1 MTDTFCPMPWITQS
15 TRNNGDLRI
24 CCQANVGEDQGLVR
38 KTIEPRPYYYFV
50 RTQTKYNPDPMLY
63 IANRIAGK
71 KTTTTEITNKT
82 FHNVKDIIKNAW
94 VSKTA
99 LFRATYVDDDS
110 PEHLTT
116 MMMFTSMAS
125 AEQYVKKTDIAD
137 SFKELDFDY
146 AIEQIMMTHDDT
158 EKWVA
163 EIRNRY
169 EAKDRILQE
178 SRLDLTYFDLWSFRN
193 VSKVYNAKDAVLN
206 DARNVPMLKQ
216 ARLDML
222 EGKWPNAC
230 KRCEDEEAAG
240 IRSRMQYE
248 NERWS
253 ADNTWNIEKA
263 IQATADDGS
272 INTDE
277 VPVVFYDLRFG
288 NLCNLKCRMCGP
300 TDSSQWY
307 EDQVKMY
314 GNKYQDTQG
323 IVELQKD
330 NKGKYKPIV
339 DIYGWYENSTM
350 WPQLEE
356 NMPKIR
362 HLYLVGGE
370 PLMIN
375 EHYAFLQKCVDRGE
389 AHHIVL
395 EYNTNITNIPD
406 RAWNIWKHF
415 EKIEIG
421 ASVDGIGKVVE
432 YIRHPAKWDILERN
446 IRLLDNAE
454 GNFKL
459 WLAPTIGVVNSMHLP
474 DMVIW
479 VLEQNFKRFN
489 TQAWKPPVTPHPLHH
504 PKWLNMKI
512 LPADVKKHITRHY
525 MKSKP
530 LIKDLIYAQ
539 TDKGPA
545 LKEKLYNRTSD
556 MLDKYA
562 TFLNQDDWSDLMPKF
577 WELNDKLDS
586 IRSESLQ
593 DAVPELYELIKHTR
607 PQ

>member
-1 MTDTFCPMPWITQS
+1 MSTTFCPMPWITQS

-24 CCQANVGEDQGLVR
+24 CCQSNVGEDQGLVR
-38 KTIEPRPYYYFV
+38 KPQEDSEFYYFV
-50 RTQTKYNPDPMLY
+50 RTKVMYIPDPELY
-63 IANRIAGK
+63 IKNRLAGK
-71 KTTTTEITNKT
+71 KTAEVQNET
-82 FHNVKDIIKNAW
+82 FHNVKAIIKNAW

-99 LFRATYVDDDS
+99 LFRAVYVDDDS
-110 PEHLTT
+110 PEYLTT
-116 MMMFTSMAS
+116 MMMFTTQEA
-125 AEQYVKKTDIAD
+125 AEDYCNKTNISK
-137 SFKELDFDY
+137 SFEQSDFDY
-146 AIEQIMMTHDDT
+146 VMEELMMTYEDT
-158 EKWVA
+158 ENWVSK
-163 EIRNRY
+163 IRNRY
-169 EAKDRILQE
+169 KAKDRILRE

-193 VSKVYNAKDAVLN
+193 VSEVYNAKDAVLN

-222 EGKWPNAC
+222 KGKWPNAC

-253 ADNTWNIEKA
+253 SDGTWNIEKA

-272 INTDE
+272 INIDE
-277 VPVVFYDLRFG
+277 VPVVFYALRFG
-288 NLCNLKCRMCGP
+288 DLCNLKCRMCGP

-350 WPQLEE
+350 WEQLEE

-446 IRLLDNAE
+446 IQALDNAE

-474 DMVIW
+474 DMVVW

-539 TDKGPA
+539 TDKGPV

-607 PQ
+607 VS